1 MKIHLSRPD
10 ITKKEIECVTAVLKT
25 PSLSLGPKLPAF
37 EAQIARYIGVKHAVA
52 VNSGTSG
59 LHLCVRS
66 LGIKDGDEVI
76 TTPFSFVASA
86 NCILFERATPVFVDI
101 DPSTLNIDTKKIED
115 KITPKTKALLIVHV
129 FGYPAQMD
137 EILAIAKKH
146 NLKVI
151 EDACEALGAEFGG
164 RKVGAVGDCGVFAF
178 YPNKQI
184 TTGEGGI
191 IVTNN
196 DLIDNLCRSMRNQGR
211 DPNSAWLEHREI
223 GFNYRLSDINCALGI
238 AQLQRIEEILKKR
251 NAIALLY
258 WQRLKDSKFLELL
271 CEDNSNA
278 IRSWFVYV
286 IRLNKKFSRED
297 RDVVI
302 AKLRKQGIEC
312 GIYFPCI
319 HLQPFYAN
327 KFGYKRGDFPVA
339 ESVSDRAIA
348 LPFYNKLKEEE
359 IDYVC
364 DNLKDIVTKLK

>member
-37 EAQIARYIGVKHAVA
+37 EAQIARYIGAKHAVA